1 MVLWGCL
8 LSILWGCGSPEKEAI
23 PYSLTRIGSYKTVL
37 EGDDREIKIFNG
49 RTDCLD
55 LIGNLNLNRPEDQ
68 KMSVEYEQKEIV
80 NCMPWIDRKNGEVQ
94 LSFALMR
101 GDSPEPIPLTEKYVD
116 VVHDQHDVKKDA
128 SAKVTLKRHEKI
140 LGSQLYMLIIDGSG
154 SMDNLTGVVKNN
166 RELTRMDFVKRALL
180 NPSVVEAFFPDGSN
194 NQIVMYT
201 FTDGTPVRLGKM
213 ISSKREYKGIV
224 RQLRSLGGYTHL
236 YDAIEFGM
244 NQLEESRDI
253 EEFLAFQSASP
264 TMLVLTDGFNNESR
278 GDRCSSNAKRLEKL
292 IQKIDTKRTNKE
304 SNLLVLPRIY
314 TVGLGK
320 KIREKV
326 LFRENYQSNVDV
338 DILCGQF
345 KSMTIDGKL
354 EKLGI
359 DNVSLEWIAK
369 VGGGQSFVSQSE
381 SGLAK
386 AFRAVAET
394 RFKWFE
400 IRYKVS
406 PMWMRKAFKTR
417 IQIRS
422 MASVSS
428 EIDIYPHAWLD
439 GPNGKLQKEGWS
451 NPRQPYHASIIFSNI
466 VGIMIFFSILGAAIF
481 NIRRVLVGRLQ
492 PPK

>member
-1 MVLWGCL
+1 MLHWFLW
-8 LSILWGCGSPEKEAI
+8 LSIFWGCGSPEKEVI
-23 PYSLTRIGSYKTVL
+23 PYSMTRIGSYNTVL
-37 EGDDREIKIFNG
+37 EGDDREIKIFNS
-49 RTDCLD
+49 RMDCLD
-55 LIGNLNLNRPEDQ
+55 LIGNLNLNRPANQ
-68 KMSVEYEQKEIV
+68 KMSPEYEQKEIV

-154 SMDNLTGVVKNN
+154 SMDNLTGVVKDN

-180 NPSVVEAFFPDGSN
+180 NPSVSSAFFPEGSN
-194 NQIVMYT
+194 NQVVMYT
-201 FTDGTPVRLGKM
+201 FTDGTPVRLGGM
-213 ISSKREYKGIV
+213 ISSKSEYKAIV
-224 RQLRSLGGYTHL
+224 RTLQSLGGYTHL
-236 YDAIEFGM
+236 YDAIDFGM
-244 NQLEESRDI
+244 NQLEESKDI
-253 EEFLAFQSASP
+253 EEYLAFQSASP
-264 TMLVLTDGFNNESR
+264 TILVLTDGFNNQARS
-278 GDRCSSNAKRLEKL
+278 DRCASNAKRLEKL
-292 IQKIDTKRTNKE
+292 IQKIDEKRTNRD

-314 TVGLGK
+314 TVGLGT

-326 LFRENYQSNVDV
+326 IFREDYQSDVDV
-338 DILCGQF
+338 DILCGQY
-345 KSMTIDGKL
+345 KRMQIDGKL
-354 EKLGI
+354 EKIGI

-369 VGGGQSFVSQSE
+369 VGGGQSFVSESE

-406 PMWMRKAFKTR
+406 PMWMRKSFKTM
-417 IQIRS
+417 IKIRS

-439 GPNGKLQKEGWS
+439 GPNGKLQKEGWT
-451 NPRQPYHASIIFSNI
+451 NPRSPYHSSIIFMNI
-466 VGIMIFFSILGAAIF
+466 IGLILFLSILGAAIF
-481 NIRRVLVGRLQ
+481 NIRRVLVGRLN